1 MPLVPMTQ
9 LLADATRGGYAICY
23 CEAWNLESFQA
34 VIQAAEELRSP
45 IIAGFNGGFLMRAPK
60 VYPGNLACYAG
71 MAHALLRTSVPVAF
85 LLNETDS
92 LTQIKEGIDLGFN
105 AVMVENERL
114 TLADYWQLVK
124 QVVEIAHKQ
133 GASVEAQIGRLP
145 DGSGYSAAET
155 TDPALARA
163 FAEETAIDALAV
175 AAGNV
180 HILTTG
186 SATLDLRVLEAIR
199 EQVSIP
205 LVLHGGT
212 GIPLESAQDCIRLGV
227 AKVNF
232 GTLLKQAHLEAVGGK
247 LAAYRVPMSPHPFL
261 GMGGEQDILLAGLEA
276 VKIKVKELLQAF
288 GSVGKAAQLTPKRN
302 DSTTTGS
309 ERGLRSTEAIHD

>member
-9 LLADATRGGYAICY
+9 LLADAAHGGYAVCY

-45 IIAGFNGGFLMRAPK
+45 IIAGFNGGFLMCASNAGPE
-60 VYPGNLACYAG
+60 NLPYYAG
-71 MAHALLRTSVPVAF
+71 MALALRRASVPAAF

-92 LTQIKEGIDLGFN
+92 LSQIKQGINLGFN

-114 TLADYWQLVK
+114 QLDEYRQLVK
-124 QVVEIAHKQ
+124 QVVEIAHSH

-145 DGSGYSAAET
+145 DGSGHSAAET
-155 TDPALARA
+155 THPALARA
-163 FAEETAIDALAV
+163 FAEETSIDALAV
-175 AAGNV
+175 AVGNV

-186 SATLDLRVLEAIR
+186 NAILDLTALETIH
-199 EQVSIP
+199 EQVRLP

-212 GIPLESAQDCIRLGV
+212 GIPLDVAQDCIRRGV
-227 AKVNF
+227 AKINF
-232 GTLLKQAHLEAVGGK
+232 GTVLKQAYLEAIRGK
-247 LAAYRVPMSPHPFL
+247 LAAYRAPMSPHPFL

-276 VKIKVKELLQAF
+276 VKTRVKQLLQAF
-288 GSVGKAAQLTPKRN
+288 GSVGKA
-302 DSTTTGS
+302 
-309 ERGLRSTEAIHD
+309 I